1 VVLQGFDQIRAQGL
15 IRLFRSHKDGIADGE
30 QKRDFVFVDDVVA
43 VMLWALETRLNRG
56 IYNLGSGNA
65 RSFKDLALA
74 TFQALGQ
81 EPRIE
86 FIDTP
91 VEIRDRYQ
99 YFTEANMG
107 KLRAAG
113 YTAAFTPLED
123 GVRKTVEAL
132 RAGHV

>member
-1 VVLQGFDQIRAQGL
+1 
-15 IRLFRSHKDGIADGE
+15 
-30 QKRDFVFVDDVVA
+30 
-43 VMLWALETRLNRG
+43 MLWALDTRLKRG

-81 EPRIE
+81 EPRID

-99 YFTEANMG
+99 YFTEASMS
-107 KLRAAG
+107 KLREAG